1 MVPSFCAIIQELVNL
16 KRPQELFSARHQPLC
31 IYVPT
36 LCVNGVVCLKFKA
49 PIQQWTEQHLNGVS

>member
-31 IYVPT
+31 IYVPLS
-36 LCVNGVVCLKFKA
+36 LCEWCGVLK
-49 PIQQWTEQHLNGVS
+49 I